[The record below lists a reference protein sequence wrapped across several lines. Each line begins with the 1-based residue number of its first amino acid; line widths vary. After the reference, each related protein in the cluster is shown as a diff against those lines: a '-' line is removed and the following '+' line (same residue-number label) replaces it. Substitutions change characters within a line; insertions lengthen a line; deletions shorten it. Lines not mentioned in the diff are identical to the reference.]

1 MEWYEMSGERVVE
14 KLKSDKNRGLSEA
27 VCRTLSTQGKNVIED
42 RKKKSVFRKFFE
54 QFSDFMVIILLI
66 AAAISFV
73 TALVEKSG
81 EYLDPII
88 ILGIVILNAIM
99 GVVQEGRAQKAIEAL
114 KKMTAPKALVIRD
127 GIEKRID
134 AKDLVVGDI
143 ILISA
148 GDMIPA
154 DARLIESVGLKT
166 LESALTGESL
176 PVNKSAEIT
185 VSKKATV
192 GDRKNMIFSST
203 VAVEGSAKA
212 VVTSIGMNTE
222 VGSIAG
228 LLESQETPLTPL
240 QIRLEKVGKI
250 LGFVCLGICIII
262 FAMGV
267 LRSQGLLSSF
277 MLAVSLAVAAI
288 PEGLPAVVTV
298 VLSLGVQRMAKR
310 NAIIRRLPAVET
322 LGAATVICSDKTGTL
337 TENKMAVT
345 KIYPQTKKAEIIKY
359 AALCTN
365 SKATKL
371 KGKIRVDGEPTEN
384 AIVYALYEMGENK
397 AELEKIYPRCR
408 EIPFDSN
415 RKMMT
420 TIHKT
425 SDGYLK
431 ITKGA
436 PDVLIRRCN
445 MSESEKFSAL
455 KENEKMAKEALRVLA
470 VAVKK
475 ISSPDEKAEEN
486 LSFCGLIGMLDPP
499 RKEAIKAV
507 KLCKEAGIKPVMI
520 TGDHALTAK
529 AIAEKMNISSSGDIV
544 VTGEELDR
552 MTDSELVEKA
562 PSCSVF
568 ARVSPE
574 HKVRVVKA
582 YQNLGEVVAMT
593 GDGVNDAPAL
603 KSADI
608 GCAMGKGGTDVA
620 KNAADMVLTDDNF
633 ATIVNAVKEGR
644 GIYDNIKKA
653 IHFLLSSNVGEIL
666 VIFLASIF
674 SLPTPVLP
682 IQLLWIN
689 LVTDSLP
696 AMALGVE
703 KNDKEIMKR
712 KPLKKSQGLFSN
724 GLALDI
730 ALEGIMLGGLALLSF
745 VIGMKYSLS
754 VARTMA
760 FCSLSL
766 GELFHAFNMRS
777 DKSLFKIG
785 FFSNAKFTFAILACA
800 VLQILTVTV
809 GFLSKIFDTVMLTP
823 QQWLITALLSTAPI
837 IIVEIAKLFR
847 KGEVYT

>member
-1 MEWYEMSGERVVE
+1 MEWYEMSGEGVVE
-14 KLKSDKNRGLSEA
+14 KLNSDKHRGLTEA
-27 VCRTLSTQGKNVIED
+27 YCRTVSAQGKNIIED
-42 RKKKSVFRKFFE
+42 KKKKSIFRKFFE

-73 TALVEKSG
+73 TALIEKNG

-88 ILGIVILNAIM
+88 ILGIVILNAVM
-99 GVVQEGRAQKAIEAL
+99 GVVQEGRAEKAIASL
-114 KKMTAPKALVIRD
+114 KKMTAPKATVIRD
-127 GIEKRID
+127 GTEKKID
-134 AKDLVVGDI
+134 AQDVVVGDI

-154 DARLIESVGLKT
+154 DARVIESVGLKT
-166 LESALTGESL
+166 SESALTGESL
-176 PVNKSAEIT
+176 PVSKNAEII
-185 VSKKATV
+185 VNKNAAV

-203 VAVEGSAKA
+203 VVVEGSARA
-212 VVTSIGMNTE
+212 VVTSIGMNTQ

-228 LLESQETPLTPL
+228 LLESQETPMTPL

-250 LGFVCLGICIII
+250 LGLVCLAICVII
-262 FAMGV
+262 FIMGV
-267 LRSQGLLSSF
+267 LRSQGLLTSF

-298 VLSLGVQRMAKR
+298 VLSLGVQRMAKH

-337 TENKMAVT
+337 TENKMTVT
-345 KIYPQTKKAEIIKY
+345 KVFPQKDKEKIIKY

-365 SKATKL
+365 SKVVKT
-371 KGKIRVDGEPTEN
+371 KGKIKVQGEPTEN
-384 AIVYALYEMGENK
+384 AIVEALYEFSGDKN
-397 AELEKIYPRCR
+397 ELEKTYPRVK
-408 EIPFDSN
+408 EFPFDST

-420 TIHKT
+420 TIHKI
-425 SDGYLK
+425 SDGFLSV
-431 ITKGA
+431 TKGA

-445 MSESEKFSAL
+445 MSESEKNSAL
-455 KENEKMAKEALRVLA
+455 RENEKMAKEALRVLA

-475 ISSPDEKAEEN
+475 VSSPDESVEEN
-486 LSFCGLIGMLDPP
+486 LNFCGLIGMLDPP

-507 KLCKEAGIKPVMI
+507 TLCREAGIKPVMI

-529 AIAEKMNISSSGDIV
+529 AIGDQMKIYSPGDTV

-552 MTDSELVEKA
+552 MTDTELIKKA

-574 HKVRVVKA
+574 HKVRVVRA
-582 YQNLGEVVAMT
+582 YQSLEEVVAMT

-603 KSADI
+603 KAADI

-653 IHFLLSSNVGEIL
+653 IHFLLSSNIGEIL
-666 VIFLASIF
+666 VIFLASLF

-703 KNDKEIMKR
+703 KNDAEIMKR
-712 KPLKKSQGLFSN
+712 KPLKKSQGLFSG
-724 GLALDI
+724 GLSIDI
-730 ALEGIMLGGLALLSF
+730 ALEGIMLGALVLLSF
-745 VIGMKYSLS
+745 VIGLKYSLP

-760 FCSLSL
+760 FCSMSL
-766 GELFHAFNMRS
+766 GELLHAFNLRS
-777 DKSLFKIG
+777 EKSLFKIG
-785 FFSNAKFTFAILACA
+785 FFSNIKFVFAIFICA
-800 VLQILTVTV
+800 LLQIFTVTV
-809 GFLSKIFDTVMLTP
+809 PFLSQIFDTVMLNA
-823 QQWLITALLSTAPI
+823 QQWLITALLSVAPI
-837 IIVEIAKLFR
+837 IICEFVKIFR
-847 KGEVYT
+847 K

>member
-1 MEWYEMSGERVVE
+1 MEWYEMSGESAVK
-14 KLKSDKNRGLSEA
+14 KLNSDKDRGLSEA
-27 VCRTLSTQGKNVIED
+27 VCRTLSVQGKNIIED
-42 RKKKSVFRKFFE
+42 KKKKSVLRKFFE
-54 QFSDFMVIILLI
+54 QFSDFMVIILLV

-73 TALVEKSG
+73 TAIIEKNG

-88 ILGIVILNAIM
+88 ILGIVILNAVM
-99 GVVQEGRAQKAIEAL
+99 GVVQEGRAEKAIASL
-114 KKMTAPKALVIRD
+114 KKMTAPKATVIRD
-127 GIEKRID
+127 GIEKKID
-134 AKDLVVGDI
+134 AQDVVVGDI

-166 LESALTGESL
+166 SESALTGESL
-176 PVNKSAEIT
+176 PVSKNAEII
-185 VSKKATV
+185 VNKNAAV

-203 VAVEGSAKA
+203 VAVEGSARA
-212 VVTSIGMNTE
+212 VVTSIGMNTQ

-228 LLESQETPLTPL
+228 LLESQETPMTPL
-240 QIRLEKVGKI
+240 QLRLEKVGKI
-250 LGFVCLGICIII
+250 LGLVCLAICVII
-262 FAMGV
+262 FIMGV
-267 LRSQGLLSSF
+267 LRSQGLLTSF

-298 VLSLGVQRMAKR
+298 VLSLGVQRMAKH

-337 TENKMAVT
+337 TENKMTVT
-345 KIYPQTKKAEIIKY
+345 KIYPQSREAEIIKY

-365 SKATKL
+365 SKVVKM
-371 KGKIRVDGEPTEN
+371 KGKIKVQGEPTEN
-384 AIVYALYEMGENK
+384 AIVNALIENSGDK
-397 AELEKIYPRCR
+397 KELEKIYPRYR
-408 EIPFDSN
+408 EIPFDST

-425 SDGYLK
+425 SDGYLE

-436 PDVLIRRCN
+436 PDVLIKRCN
-445 MSESEKFSAL
+445 MSESERASVL

-470 VAVKK
+470 VAIK
-475 ISSPDEKAEEN
+475 ILSSPEEKCEEN
-486 LSFCGLIGMLDPP
+486 LTFCGLIGMLDPP

-507 KLCKEAGIKPVMI
+507 KLCCDAGIKPVMI

-529 AIAEKMNISSSGDIV
+529 AIGEQMKIYSSGDAV
-544 VTGEELDR
+544 VTGEELDL
-552 MTDSELVEKA
+552 MTDAELIKKA
-562 PSCSVF
+562 PTCSVF

-582 YQNLGEVVAMT
+582 YQSLEEVVAMT

-603 KSADI
+603 KAADI
-608 GCAMGKGGTDVA
+608 GCAMGRGGTDVA

-653 IHFLLSSNVGEIL
+653 IHFLLSSNIGEIL
-666 VIFLASIF
+666 VIFFASLL

-703 KNDKEIMKR
+703 KNDREIMKR
-712 KPLKKSQGLFSN
+712 KPLKKSQGLFSG
-724 GLALDI
+724 GLSLDI
-730 ALEGIMLGGLALLSF
+730 ALEGIMLGALVLLSF
-745 VIGMKYSLS
+745 VFGLKYSLP

-760 FCSLSL
+760 FCSMSL

-777 DKSLFKIG
+777 EKSLFKIG
-785 FFSNAKFTFAILACA
+785 FFSNIKFLFAIFICTL
-800 VLQILTVTV
+800 LQILTVTV
-809 GFLSKIFDTVMLTP
+809 PFLSNIFDTVMLNS
-823 QQWLITALLSTAPI
+823 QQWFITALFSVAPI
-837 IIVEIAKLFR
+837 VIVEIAKLFR
-847 KGEVYT
+847 K

>member
-1 MEWYEMSGERVVE
+1 
-14 KLKSDKNRGLSEA
+14 
-27 VCRTLSTQGKNVIED
+27 
-42 RKKKSVFRKFFE
+42 
-54 QFSDFMVIILLI
+54 
-66 AAAISFV
+66 
-73 TALVEKSG
+73 
-81 EYLDPII
+81 
-88 ILGIVILNAIM
+88 
-99 GVVQEGRAQKAIEAL
+99 
-114 KKMTAPKALVIRD
+114 
-127 GIEKRID
+127 
-134 AKDLVVGDI
+134 
-143 ILISA
+143 
-148 GDMIPA
+148 
-154 DARLIESVGLKT
+154 
-166 LESALTGESL
+166 
-176 PVNKSAEIT
+176 
-185 VSKKATV
+185 
-192 GDRKNMIFSST
+192 
-203 VAVEGSAKA
+203 
-212 VVTSIGMNTE
+212 
-222 VGSIAG
+222 
-228 LLESQETPLTPL
+228 
-240 QIRLEKVGKI
+240 
-250 LGFVCLGICIII
+250 
-262 FAMGV
+262 
-267 LRSQGLLSSF
+267 
-277 MLAVSLAVAAI
+277 
-288 PEGLPAVVTV
+288 
-298 VLSLGVQRMAKR
+298 
-310 NAIIRRLPAVET
+310 
-322 LGAATVICSDKTGTL
+322 
-337 TENKMAVT
+337 
-345 KIYPQTKKAEIIKY
+345 
-359 AALCTN
+359 
-365 SKATKL
+365 
-371 KGKIRVDGEPTEN
+371 
-384 AIVYALYEMGENK
+384 
-397 AELEKIYPRCR
+397 
-408 EIPFDSN
+408 
-415 RKMMT
+415 
-420 TIHKT
+420 
-425 SDGYLK
+425 
-431 ITKGA
+431 
-436 PDVLIRRCN
+436 
-445 MSESEKFSAL
+445 
-455 KENEKMAKEALRVLA
+455 LA